1 MVLEMLYMVTFIL
14 WVKSAFDVSADEM
27 NKKKAQE
34 RKFWHKYDATLL
46 HEGLFAIA
54 TVLSFGRLA
63 YYCLQSSRL
72 GPLQVNNGIKK
83 QVS

>member
-1 MVLEMLYMVTFIL
+1 MVMESLYMVTFIL
-14 WVKSAFDVSADEM
+14 WLKSFLDVNADIV
-27 NKKKAQE
+27 NKKKVEE

-72 GPLQVNNGIKK
+72 GPLQVIPNMKLN
-83 QVS
+83 